1 MAVSF
6 LPLQTQSYVITG
18 LKYRNFTNSQGAL
31 ADGTCCDNPGL
42 TPPNCPPDQC
52 DTIFSPCATY
62 VGGKQC
68 GAYFQT
74 LTPVMADVDS
84 FELGNK
90 IGNIKGNDIFNVVAF
105 LDSFAPENIHFNIL
119 ALEVNL
125 NDTQLIANFSF
136 VIDWIDTFFS
146 ENDHWRQ
153 MVLRDKDVE
162 LGLDVVHQCRKYRFG
177 RTCSV
182 YCKPTHQYTCLSDGS
197 KNCTDGWQGPH
208 CTDLV
213 PYCTSGSCLNGGT
226 CTNIHLGFNCSC
238 TSSHS
243 GEQCEH
249 KDLTTTS
256 SSLISLITAP
266 SPATAQPS
274 TSTKFYTALA
284 ISNTPTILFS
294 KGSTV
299 LLGASDKTLS
309 TSKMPTSTSSSL
321 ISLITAPSSST
332 SKPSTSSKFYST
344 LAISNTPTILFSK
357 GSTVLLGASDKTL
370 STSKMPTSTSSSLI
384 SLITAPSSSTSK
396 PSTSS
401 KFYSTLAISNTPTIL
416 FSKGSTVLLGT
427 SDKTLST
434 SKMPTS
440 TSSSLISLI
449 TAPPTSTSKPST
461 SSKFYSTLAISNTHT
476 ILSSKGPTV
485 LLSTSDKTLSTSKT
499 PISNQTHSSNSR
511 NLTTVVATS
520 VSVGLFVLGVLFA
533 ATTYLMNK
541 MKKQWFRRGRV
552 QPSLSPPQS
561 RKESQAQAST

>member
-6 LPLQTQSYVITG
+6 LPLQTQNYVITG
-18 LKYRNFTNSQGAL
+18 LRYRNFTNSQGAL

-146 ENDHWRQ
+146 GNDHWRQ

-162 LGLDVVHQCRKYRFG
+162 LGLDVVHQCRNYRFG
-177 RTCSV
+177 PTCSV

-197 KNCTDGWQGPH
+197 KNCTDGWQGPD

-213 PYCTSGSCLNGGT
+213 PYCRSGSCLNGGT

-249 KDLTTTS
+249 KNLTTTTS

-266 SPATAQPS
+266 STSKPS
-274 TSTKFYTALA
+274 SSSKFYTALA

-299 LLGASDKTLS
+299 LLSTSDKTLS

-332 SKPSTSSKFYST
+332 SKPATSSKFYST

-357 GSTVLLGASDKTL
+357 GSTVLL
-370 STSKMPTSTSSSLI
+370 
-384 SLITAPSSSTSK
+384 
-396 PSTSS
+396 
-401 KFYSTLAISNTPTIL
+401 
-416 FSKGSTVLLGT
+416 
-427 SDKTLST
+427 
-434 SKMPTS
+434 
-440 TSSSLISLI
+440 
-449 TAPPTSTSKPST
+449 
-461 SSKFYSTLAISNTHT
+461 
-476 ILSSKGPTV
+476 
-485 LLSTSDKTLSTSKT
+485 STSDKTLSTSKT
-499 PISNQTHSSNSR
+499 PISNQAHSSNSR
-511 NLTTVVATS
+511 NMTTVVATS

-552 QPSLSPPQS
+552 QPSLSPPES